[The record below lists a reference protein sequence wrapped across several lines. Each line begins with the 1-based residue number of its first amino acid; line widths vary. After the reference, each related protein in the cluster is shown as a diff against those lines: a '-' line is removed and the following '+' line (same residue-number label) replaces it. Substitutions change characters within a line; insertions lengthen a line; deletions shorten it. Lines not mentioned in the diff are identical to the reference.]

1 MSSKQRRSEANLEYL
16 YARLDAV
23 RMSCYERQ
31 HAKAS
36 LARADAIA
44 GVLVDSARGIR
55 RLLKNLVILPI
66 RRLTASVG

>member
-1 MSSKQRRSEANLEYL
+1 MSSKQRRSETNLEYL

-23 RMSCYERQ
+23 RMTSYERQ
-31 HAKAS
+31 RAKAS

-55 RLLKNLVILPI
+55 RLLKNLVIRPI
-66 RRLTASVG
+66 RRLTASAG